1 MPHRY
6 LVTGAQGFVGR
17 YLVNCLL
24 SRSEHG
30 TILGIGRSPRQDS
43 YFLHPLTCSAQKVL
57 APLPEAFG
65 VSRSPRYSYLSV
77 DLLSDKLGDVVSQ
90 FRPTAVIHLAASLRG
105 VTDELILLNN
115 VRSTESLLKVLL
127 TSGNKLE
134 MFLLASS
141 GGVYG
146 CQEMQPI
153 SEHASLAP
161 VDVYARSKVVSEE
174 MVQDFAEQSGVPV
187 AIARIFNV
195 LGPGQDELH
204 LGGRLV
210 SQIGTILS
218 RATPAV
224 IRTRSLASTR
234 DFLDVRDVSSAL
246 ALILDQ
252 NRRGIYNVG
261 SGVETRIADLVMLF
275 VQAAELREAARI
287 ESDSNVIDP
296 IPRHVAR
303 IQKIAATGLKPTHP
317 LAVSCCDMLEYYRR
331 LILHSRDTPVTC
343 AKLCTRL

>member
-1 MPHRY
+1 MAAPHRY

-17 YLVNCLL
+17 YLINCLL
-24 SRSEHG
+24 SHADDS
-30 TILGIGRSPRQDS
+30 TILGIGRSPQRDLH
-43 YFLHPLTCSAQKVL
+43 FLHPLTCVAQRVR
-57 APLPEAFG
+57 APLPEPLRA
-65 VSRSPRYSYLSV
+65 SRSARYSYLSI
-77 DLLSDKLGDVVSQ
+77 DLLSDKLTVVVSQ

-105 VTDELILLNN
+105 GTDEFISLNN
-115 VRSTESLLKVLL
+115 VRSTKSLLKALM
-127 TSGNKLE
+127 TSGSKVE
-134 MFLLASS
+134 VFLLASS

-146 CQEMQPI
+146 RQETQPI
-153 SEHASLAP
+153 GEDAP
-161 VDVYARSKVVSEE
+161 VAPIDGYAKSKVGSEE

-246 ALILDQ
+246 ALILGQ
-252 NRRGIYNVG
+252 NRTGIYNVG

-296 IPRHVAR
+296 IPRHVAS
-303 IQKIAATGLKPTHP
+303 IQKIVATGFRPTHP
-317 LAVSCCDMLEYYRR
+317 LAVSCRDMLEYYRR
-331 LILHSRDTPVTC
+331 LILFSRTHP
-343 AKLCTRL
+343 